1 VPGYDPT
8 QRTVAASASTQPID
22 PAQGPLA
29 IRRDRR
35 AEQGPRRRA
44 RSVAVAAVTVVAA
57 LGAGTLGGALAV
69 GNLPG
74 AADPTPV
81 VSAALG
87 TSEIGIADIVE
98 DLERSIVSIDTTITS
113 RRGPY
118 ASTSQGAGTGVVID
132 DAGHVLTNAHV
143 VEGADSVTVTVDGRT
158 TNATVIGTDSAAD
171 IAVLQVDDT
180 SALVPAELG
189 VEADVAVGD
198 DVIAIGNA
206 LALEGAMTVT
216 RGIVSALD
224 RSVETD
230 AGTLSDLV
238 QTDAAISSGNSGG
251 ALVAADGR
259 VIGINTAVAASS
271 SSVQASN
278 IGFSISIDRAL
289 EVADRLVGEQ

>member
-1 VPGYDPT
+1 MSV
-8 QRTVAASASTQPID
+8 
-22 PAQGPLA
+22 
-29 IRRDRR
+29 
-35 AEQGPRRRA
+35 RRA
-44 RSVAVAAVTVVAA
+44 RADGGLHTTRRPRSILVAGVTVVAA
-57 LGAGTLGGALAV
+57 LGAGVLGGSLAD
-69 GNLPG
+69 GDLTGPG
-74 AADPTPV
+74 GSTAV

-87 TSEIGIADIVE
+87 TSELGIADIVE
-98 DLERSIVSIDTTITS
+98 DLERSIVSIDTAVTS

-118 ASTSQGAGTGVVID
+118 AATSEGAGTGVVID

-158 TNATVIGTDSAAD
+158 RDATVVGTDSAAD
-171 IAVLQVDDT
+171 IAVLQVDDA
-180 SALVPAELG
+180 SGLVPAELG
-189 VEADVAVGD
+189 VAAEVAVGD

-224 RSVETD
+224 RSVETES
-230 AGTLSDLV
+230 GTLSDLV

-289 EVADRLVGEQ
+289 EVADTLLGQQ